1 MKRFNTY
8 ILLLLMTFLNNKYL
22 ISQEIDFGSYSSQYS
37 VILSEV
43 NPGSALD
50 FGIIIDQA
58 GETTAI
64 DIQDSKVFSIEGV
77 EYLDVFVEIIADSH
91 LLLDDDPNNQN
102 DPTRRLPLNLRAAYA
117 NLGQD
122 NTGHAINFLV
132 VGSTANALFPIRN
145 KGGNT
150 PPGPP
155 PTPVFEGYNPSLY
168 NDTAYL
174 YIYPTVTTTGN
185 LVSGSYMG
193 TINISV
199 SYD

>member
-1 MKRFNTY
+1 
-8 ILLLLMTFLNNKYL
+8 MTFMNNNDL

-58 GETTAI
+58 GETIAI

-77 EYLDVFVEIIADSH
+77 EYLDVYVEIIADPY
-91 LLLDDDPNNQN
+91 LLLDGDEKKK
-102 DPTRRLPLNLRAAYA
+102 LPLTLRAAYA
-117 NLGQD
+117 NFGQN
-122 NTGHAINFLV
+122 NTGHAIQFLV
-132 VGSTANALFPIRN
+132 LGSNATALFPIRN

-155 PTPVFEGYNPSLY
+155 PTPVHEGYNPMLY
-168 NDTAYL
+168 TDTAYL

-185 LVSGSYMG
+185 LDSGNYTG
-193 TINISV
+193 NIIISV